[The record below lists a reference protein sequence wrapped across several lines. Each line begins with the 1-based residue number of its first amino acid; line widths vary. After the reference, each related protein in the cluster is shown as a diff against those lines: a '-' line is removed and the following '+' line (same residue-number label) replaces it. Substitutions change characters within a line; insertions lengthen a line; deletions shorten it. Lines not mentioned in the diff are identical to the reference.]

1 MDLSAEYERAKFYVA
16 LGKPTEAARIL
27 EPVAAAEPRNAEV
40 RLELAMAYFA
50 SAQLTNAEREL
61 RVLVERDPSDA
72 YAHHLLGRTLERQ
85 NRLTEAL
92 PHLRMAAAMSAVP
105 EYAEAA
111 RRVADRAGR
120 RRPGV

>member
-1 MDLSAEYERAKFYVA
+1 MDLRAEYERAKFYVA
-16 LGKPTEAARIL
+16 LGNPAEAARIL

-50 SAQLTNAEREL
+50 SAQLRNAEREL
-61 RVLVERDPSDA
+61 RVLIERDPSDA

-85 NRLTEAL
+85 NRHADAL
-92 PHLRMAAAMSAVP
+92 SHLRIAAAMSTKP

-111 RRVADRAGR
+111 RRVADRVGKR
-120 RRPGV
+120 KPGM